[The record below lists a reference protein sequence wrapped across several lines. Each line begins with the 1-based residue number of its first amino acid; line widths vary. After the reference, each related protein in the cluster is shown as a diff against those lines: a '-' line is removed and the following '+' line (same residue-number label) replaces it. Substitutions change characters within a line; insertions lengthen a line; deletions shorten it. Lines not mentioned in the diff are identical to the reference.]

1 MFKKIR
7 REEKLEKLNL
17 VPIMDAVFIFIF
29 FLLFSAQFIKLF
41 EIETEA
47 PIVNEVPSNQ
57 PLEKEPLNL
66 KLKVYERKLELVK
79 GLDGIV
85 IETFFK
91 REGNYKEKLKEKSM
105 QIRQE
110 FPDDDQI
117 IISPLPNIQYEEIVK
132 LIDAIQVIPKGT
144 LIKVDSKKGPKTLTK
159 IFKQIVL
166 EPLEDV

>member
-7 REEKLEKLNL
+7 REDKLEKLNL

-47 PIVNEVPSNQ
+47 PIVNEVPSNK

-79 GLDGIV
+79 GLDEVV
-85 IETFFK
+85 IDTFFK
-91 REGNYKEKLKEKSM
+91 SEGSYKEKLKERSL

-132 LIDAIQVIPKGT
+132 LIDTIQVIPKDT
-144 LIKVDSKKGPKTLTK
+144 MIKVETKKGSRTLSK

-166 EPLEDV
+166 EPLDDV